1 LSGKCDVCG
10 KTPGFGH
17 NVSHS
22 NRKTNRMWMPNIQI
36 KKLQLK
42 GDTEPTRHNVC
53 TQCMRTLIKDR
64 V

>member
-1 LSGKCDVCG
+1 LAGKCELCG

-22 NRKTNRMWMPNIQI
+22 KRRTNRMWMPNIQ
-36 KKLQLK
+36 KKTLLLK
-42 GDTEPTRHNVC
+42 GDTAPRKHNVC
-53 TQCMRTLIKDR
+53 TQCLRTLVKDK